1 MQDQVMKLNHSGIGA
16 GFLGSA
22 QTAKVRTKNQAI
34 SGELKILYVTPEYVE
49 NQSEVLLE
57 IHQKCPGGIVC
68 FAIDEAHCV
77 SQWGHDFRPA
87 YKSLHKLRSISKRI
101 PFVAVTATAT
111 PQVREDIIKNLK
123 LRNPEVI
130 VTSFDRE
137 NLFIEVRKKSDM
149 LEDIKERFIHSRGRV
164 VKWIAKIAIIAKLRI
179 AIAKKAIFATN
190 TNCDSQFSQLSQFVK
205 LWFSQFHK

>member
-34 SGELKILYVTPEYVE
+34 KGELKILYVTPEYVE

-123 LRNPEVI
+123 LKNPEII

-149 LEDIKERFIHSRGRV
+149 LGDIKERFLDKFQFRGLEKLYPDRV
-164 VKWIAKIAIIAKLRI
+164 SGINSFDFQPSKLKPLYIIESYKRA
-179 AIAKKAIFATN
+179 
-190 TNCDSQFSQLSQFVK
+190 CLS
-205 LWFSQFHK
+205 

>member
-1 MQDQVMKLNHSGIGA
+1 MKLNHSGIGA

-123 LRNPEVI
+123 LKNPEII

-149 LEDIKERFIHSRGRV
+149 LGDIKERFLDKFQFRWLEKLYPDRV
-164 VKWIAKIAIIAKLRI
+164 SGINSFDFQPSKLKPLYIIESYKRA
-179 AIAKKAIFATN
+179 
-190 TNCDSQFSQLSQFVK
+190 CLS
-205 LWFSQFHK
+205 

>member
-34 SGELKILYVTPEYVE
+34 KGELKILYVTPEYVE

-123 LRNPEVI
+123 LKNPEII

-137 NLFIEVRKKSDM
+137 NLFIEVRKKTDM
-149 LEDIKERFIHSRGRV
+149 LGDIKERFLHNFQFRGLEKLYPDRLSNINSFDLQPF
-164 VKWIAKIAIIAKLRI
+164 KLKPLYIIESYKRA
-179 AIAKKAIFATN
+179 
-190 TNCDSQFSQLSQFVK
+190 CLS
-205 LWFSQFHK
+205 

>member
-123 LRNPEVI
+123 LKNPEII

-149 LEDIKERFIHSRGRV
+149 LGDIKERFLDKFQFRGLEKLYPDRV
-164 VKWIAKIAIIAKLRI
+164 SGINSFDFQPSKLKPLYIIESYKRA
-179 AIAKKAIFATN
+179 
-190 TNCDSQFSQLSQFVK
+190 CLS
-205 LWFSQFHK
+205 

>member
-22 QTAKVRTKNQAI
+22 QTAKVRTKKQAI

-123 LRNPEVI
+123 LKNPEII

-149 LEDIKERFIHSRGRV
+149 LGDIKERFLDKFQFRRLEKLYPDRV
-164 VKWIAKIAIIAKLRI
+164 SGINAFDFQPSKLKPLYIIESYERA
-179 AIAKKAIFATN
+179 
-190 TNCDSQFSQLSQFVK
+190 CLS
-205 LWFSQFHK
+205 

>member
-1 MQDQVMKLNHSGIGA
+1 MKLNHSGIGA

-179 AIAKKAIFATN
+179 AIAKK
-190 TNCDSQFSQLSQFVK
+190 SQFRK
-205 LWFSQFHK
+205 